1 VYKEDPEEAGV
12 GMSKLS
18 ILLAA
23 VALALVGVLLAEEL
37 THQQHVAS
45 LSAEITQL
53 RGQLDAVRQRL
64 ESIEQSV
71 RSLESPRIVISPTDG
86 WVPDNI
92 TLIYEMVKDSVVKIS
107 SIGPFGESIGSG
119 FVYDSQGH
127 IVSNNHVIEGRRQFY
142 VYFLDGS
149 AYEARLVGSD
159 PDSDLAVLRIDAK
172 SRASALKPLR
182 LGNSSELRIGE
193 RIIVIGNPFEL
204 AGTVTTGIVSQK
216 GRLLPSGRGYMI
228 PSVIQID
235 AAVNP
240 GNSGGPVLN
249 LRGEV
254 VGIATAIESRTG
266 QFAGIGY
273 AVSSNVVKRVVPSL
287 IEKGSYRYSYL
298 GISGSE
304 INELVA
310 DALNL
315 PVKRGLLVESVSPS
329 GPASKAGLIGGT
341 RTQQIA
347 GKPVVVGG
355 DVIIGI
361 DGVPVHSMDD
371 LLTYLVERTS
381 PGDVI
386 TLTVIRDGKRIM
398 LTLTLG
404 ERP

>member
-1 VYKEDPEEAGV
+1 
-12 GMSKLS
+12 MSKLS
-18 ILLAA
+18 ILFAA
-23 VALALVGVLLAEEL
+23 VALALAGVLLAQEL
-37 THQQHVAS
+37 TNQQHVAS
-45 LSAEITQL
+45 LSTEITEM
-53 RGQLDAVRQRL
+53 RGQLDAMRQRL
-64 ESIEQSV
+64 ESIEQSI
-71 RSLESPRIVISPTDG
+71 RSLESPRIVISPPDG
-86 WVPDNI
+86 RVLSNI

-107 SIGPFGESIGSG
+107 SVGPFGESIGSG

-127 IVSNNHVIEGRRQFY
+127 IVSNNHVVEGGRRFY
-142 VYFLDGS
+142 VFFLDGS
-149 AYEARLVGSD
+149 AYEAKLVGRD
-159 PDSDLAVLRIDAK
+159 PDSDLAVLRIEAGDKAL
-172 SRASALKPLR
+172 ALKPLR
-182 LGNSSELRIGE
+182 LGNSSELQIGE
-193 RIIVIGNPFEL
+193 QIIVIGNPFEL

-235 AAVNP
+235 AAINP

-254 VGIATAIESRTG
+254 VGVATAIESATG

-273 AVSSNVVKRVVPSL
+273 AVSSNVVKRIAPSL
-287 IEKGSYRYSYL
+287 IERGSYRYSYL

-310 DALNL
+310 GALGL
-315 PVKRGLLVESVSPS
+315 PVKRGLIVESVASS
-329 GPASKAGLIGGT
+329 GPAAKAGLIGGT

-347 GKPVVVGG
+347 GKTYVVGG
-355 DVIIGI
+355 DVIIEI

-386 TLTVIRDGKRIM
+386 TLTVIRDGKRLE

>member
-1 VYKEDPEEAGV
+1 
-12 GMSKLS
+12 
-18 ILLAA
+18 
-23 VALALVGVLLAEEL
+23 
-37 THQQHVAS
+37 
-45 LSAEITQL
+45 
-53 RGQLDAVRQRL
+53 
-64 ESIEQSV
+64 
-71 RSLESPRIVISPTDG
+71 
-86 WVPDNI
+86 
-92 TLIYEMVKDSVVKIS
+92 
-107 SIGPFGESIGSG
+107 
-119 FVYDSQGH
+119 
-127 IVSNNHVIEGRRQFY
+127 
-142 VYFLDGS
+142 
-149 AYEARLVGSD
+149 
-159 PDSDLAVLRIDAK
+159 
-172 SRASALKPLR
+172 
-182 LGNSSELRIGE
+182 
-193 RIIVIGNPFEL
+193 VIGNPFEL